1 MKQPTISIVVPVY
14 NEVDN
19 IEPLGNAIINA
30 MENVPYEYEVVFV
43 DDGSRDGSA
52 EKAKEWCAVHSAFRS
67 IHFKKN
73 AGQTAAMDAGFKHA
87 KGRYVVSM
95 DADLQNDPADIPK
108 LLEKLKTYDMVCG
121 WRQKRNDPWLKR
133 ISSKVANA
141 IRNRLSQEE
150 IKDTG
155 CSLKAYRKECLDK
168 IKLFNGMHRFL
179 PTLFKMEGFTVAEV
193 VVNHY
198 PRKFGKSKY
207 GISNRA
213 FRAFIDLLVVR
224 WMKERKL
231 NYEVKNNGSSPY
243 RVGKNERKKS

>member
-1 MKQPTISIVVPVY
+1 MKPYISIVIPVY

-19 IEPLGNAIINA
+19 ITLLGHSIINT
-30 MENVPYEYEVVFV
+30 MKGQNYEVIFV
-43 DDGSRDGSA
+43 DDGSTDGSA
-52 EKAKEWCAVHSAFRS
+52 EKLNNWCAGNTNFRT

-87 KGRYVVSM
+87 RGKFVISM

-108 LLEKLKTYDMVCG
+108 LLEKLNTYDMVCG
-121 WRQKRNDPWLKR
+121 WRQKRNDPWIKR
-133 ISSKVANA
+133 ISSTVANF
-141 IRNRLSQEE
+141 IRNKLSQED

-155 CSLKAYRKECLDK
+155 CSLKAYRRECFNQ
-168 IKLFNGMHRFL
+168 IKLYNGMHRFL
-179 PTLFKMEGFTVAEV
+179 PTLFKMEGFTVTEI

-224 WMKERKL
+224 WMKQRKL
-231 NYEVKNNGSSPY
+231 NYEVVKD
-243 RVGKNERKKS
+243 

>member
-1 MKQPTISIVVPVY
+1 MNADISIVIPVY

-19 IEPLGNAIINA
+19 IEPLGNSIINA
-30 MENVPYEYEVVFV
+30 MQGQNYEVLYV
-43 DDGSRDGSA
+43 DDGSTDGST
-52 EKAKEWCAVHSAFRS
+52 EKLKEWCTQHTNFRA

-87 KGRYVVSM
+87 VGKYVVTM

-108 LLEKLKTYDMVCG
+108 LLEKLNTCDMVCG
-121 WRQKRNDPWLKR
+121 WRQKRNDPWIKR
-133 ISSKVANA
+133 ISSKVANS
-141 IRNRLSQEE
+141 IRNKLSNED

-155 CSLKAYRKECLDK
+155 CSLKAYRRECFSR

-179 PTLFKMEGFTVAEV
+179 PTLFKMEGFSVTEV

-207 GISNRA
+207 GVFNRA
-213 FRAFIDLLVVR
+213 FRAFMDLLVVR
-224 WMKERKL
+224 WMKKRKL
-231 NYEVKNNGSSPY
+231 NYEVKNG
-243 RVGKNERKKS
+243 

>member
-1 MKQPTISIVVPVY
+1 M
-14 NEVDN
+14 
-19 IEPLGNAIINA
+19 
-30 MENVPYEYEVVFV
+30 
-43 DDGSRDGSA
+43 
-52 EKAKEWCAVHSAFRS
+52 
-67 IHFKKN
+67 HFKKN
-73 AGQTAAMDAGFKHA
+73 AGQTAAMDAGFRHA
-87 KGRYVVSM
+87 KGSYVVSM
-95 DADLQNDPADIPK
+95 DADLQNDPADIPQ

-121 WRQKRNDPWLKR
+121 WRQKRNDPWIKR

-141 IRNRLSQEE
+141 IRNKLSQEE
-150 IKDTG
+150 IRDTG

-213 FRAFIDLLVVR
+213 VRAFIDLLVVR

-231 NYEVKNNGSSPY
+231 NYEVKND
-243 RVGKNERKKS
+243 

>member
-1 MKQPTISIVVPVY
+1 MKHPTISIVVPLY

-30 MENVPYEYEVVFV
+30 MKDASYEVVFV
-43 DDGSRDGSA
+43 DDGSTDGSA
-52 EKAKEWCAVHSAFRS
+52 EKAKDWCSTHSNFHS
-67 IHFKKN
+67 MHFKKN
-73 AGQTAAMDAGFKHA
+73 AGQTAAMDAGFRHA
-87 KGRYVVSM
+87 KGSYVVSM
-95 DADLQNDPADIPK
+95 DADLQNDPADIPQ

-121 WRQKRNDPWLKR
+121 WRQKRNDPWIKR

-141 IRNRLSQEE
+141 IRNKLSQEE
-150 IKDTG
+150 IRDTG

-213 FRAFIDLLVVR
+213 VRAFIDLLVVR

-231 NYEVKNNGSSPY
+231 NYEVKND
-243 RVGKNERKKS
+243 

>member
-1 MKQPTISIVVPVY
+1 MNPDISIVIPVY

-19 IEPLGNAIINA
+19 IEPLGRSIINK
-30 MENVPYEYEVVFV
+30 MRGKNYEVIFV
-43 DDGSRDGSA
+43 NDGSTDGSTGKLNA
-52 EKAKEWCAVHSAFRS
+52 WCASHTNFRT

-87 KGRYVVSM
+87 AGKYVVSM
-95 DADLQNDPADIPK
+95 DADMQNDPADIPK
-108 LLEKLKTYDMVCG
+108 LLEKLDTYDMVCG
-121 WRQKRNDPWLKR
+121 WRQKRNDPWIKR
-133 ISSKVANA
+133 ISSKVANF
-141 IRNRLSQEE
+141 IRNKLSQED

-155 CSLKAYRKECLDK
+155 CSLKAYRKECFNR
-168 IKLFNGMHRFL
+168 IKLYNGMHRFL
-179 PTLFKMEGFTVAEV
+179 PTLFKMEGFTVAEI

-224 WMKERKL
+224 WMKKRKL
-231 NYEVKNNGSSPY
+231 NYEVNND
-243 RVGKNERKKS
+243 

>member
-1 MKQPTISIVVPVY
+1 MKQPTISIVVPLY

-30 MENVPYEYEVVFV
+30 MKDASYEVVFV
-43 DDGSRDGSA
+43 DDGSVDGSA
-52 EKAKEWCAVHSAFRS
+52 EKAKEWCAAHSDFRS

-73 AGQTAAMDAGFKHA
+73 AGQTAAMDAGFRHA
-87 KGRYVVSM
+87 KGSYVVSM

-121 WRQKRNDPWLKR
+121 WRQKRNDPWIKR

-213 FRAFIDLLVVR
+213 VRAFIDLLVVR

-231 NYEVKNNGSSPY
+231 NYEVKDD
-243 RVGKNERKKS
+243 